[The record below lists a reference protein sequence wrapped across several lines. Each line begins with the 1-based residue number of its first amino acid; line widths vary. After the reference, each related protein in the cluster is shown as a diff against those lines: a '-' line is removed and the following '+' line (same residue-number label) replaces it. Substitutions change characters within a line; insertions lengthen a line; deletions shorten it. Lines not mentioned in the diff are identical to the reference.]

1 MPSSVSSP
9 SRPILVT
16 GSAGLVGTKLLR
28 MLEAQG
34 EPVRGFDLRA
44 GGRSRGDIRDRS
56 CLRQRLRGCGGVI
69 HLAAVSRV
77 IWGERDPAR
86 CRSTNVDGLR
96 NLIEIALEED
106 PPPWLIFASSRE
118 VYGQPK
124 ILPVTEDAPLCPVNV
139 YGRTK
144 LAGEAMV
151 DAARRAGLR
160 TAIVRLSN
168 VYGSTTDHADRVVPA
183 FARAA
188 LAAQPLRVEGPDST
202 FDFTHVD
209 DVVRGMLLVMEQ
221 VRQGGLLPPIHLV
234 TGVPTTLAELAAMT
248 VEIGASSS
256 RIDLCAP
263 RDFDVARF
271 HGDPA
276 RARTLLGW
284 EARIPLRHGI
294 ARLIEDLR
302 RVA

>member
-1 MPSSVSSP
+1 M
-9 SRPILVT
+9 T

-28 MLEAQG
+28 MLEAQRV
-34 EPVRGFDLRA
+34 PVRGFDLRA
-44 GGRSRGDIRDRS
+44 DARSRGDILDPSR
-56 CLRQRLRGCGGVI
+56 LRQRLRGCAGVV

-77 IWGERDPAR
+77 IWGERDPGR
-86 CRSTNVDGLR
+86 CKSTNVDGLR
-96 NLIEIALEED
+96 NLLDIALDQD

-118 VYGQPK
+118 VYGQPST
-124 ILPVTEDAPLCPVNV
+124 LPVTEDATPCPVNV

-144 LAGEAMV
+144 LEGEAMV

-168 VYGSTTDHADRVVPA
+168 VYGSALDHADRVVPA

-188 LAAQPLRVEGPDST
+188 LFAQPLHVEGPDST

-209 DVVRGMLLVMEQ
+209 DVVRGILLMMEHVQ
-221 VRQGGLLPPIHLV
+221 QGRLLPPIHLV
-234 TGVPTTLAELAAMT
+234 TGVPTTLRELAAMT
-248 VEIGASSS
+248 VEIAASWS

-271 HGDPA
+271 YGDPA
-276 RARTLLGW
+276 RARMLLGW
-284 EARIPLRHGI
+284 EARVPLRQGV

-302 RVA
+302 RIA